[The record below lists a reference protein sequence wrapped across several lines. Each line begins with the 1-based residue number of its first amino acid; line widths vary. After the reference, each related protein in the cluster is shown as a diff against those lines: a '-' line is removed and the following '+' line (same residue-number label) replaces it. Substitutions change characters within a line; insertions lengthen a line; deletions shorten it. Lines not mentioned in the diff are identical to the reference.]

1 METCIRHIDLPNG
14 LTISVY
20 DTTRRYYED
29 YHLVRLE
36 FVCRVP
42 LRVEY
47 FNDPEVV
54 IEAKKLLGD
63 AAVYRRTCEKM
74 GVPFD
79 GIGAARETLITDFME
94 NSLPYF
100 TVESFPRKLVQ
111 SEYAKASEKTARFR
125 M

>member
-36 FVCRVP
+36 FICRVP
-42 LRVEY
+42 LHVEY
-47 FNDPEVV
+47 FDDAETYDKA
-54 IEAKKLLGD
+54 EKLLGK

-79 GIGAARETLITDFME
+79 GIGAARETLIADFMK
-94 NSLPYF
+94 NALPYF
-100 TVESFPRKLVQ
+100 TVESFPRKLVL
-111 SEYAKASEKTARFR
+111 SEFIKAREKAVRIR

>member
-1 METCIRHIDLPNG
+1 MKTYLQQIDLPNG
-14 LTISVY
+14 LSISVH

-36 FVCRVP
+36 FLCRVP

-47 FNDPEVV
+47 FEDT
-54 IEAKKLLGD
+54 EAFHEAENLLGE

-79 GIGAARETLITDFME
+79 GIGAARDTLITDFMK

-100 TVESFPRKLVQ
+100 IRESFPRKLVL
-111 SEYAKASEKTARFR
+111 SEVVRAREKTIRVR